1 MNLPLNGARTSSS
14 AASRKR
20 SNDCRKFKRGCDIV
34 RCCGRGRPHS
44 VQLPPA
50 GLSRIS
56 IPPVS
61 ATTSCPGSRSLWFL
75 LFLVWVPILSFAA
88 TNHGLQTVFKVV
100 SSKIRYAVLCYGV
113 PLRIAEDPS
122 IKEEH
127 SEKLRPEQR
136 E

>member
-20 SNDCRKFKRGCDIV
+20 SNDCRKFKRGCDVV

-44 VQLPPA
+44 VQLPPT
-50 GLSRIS
+50 GLSRMS

-75 LFLVWVPILSFAA
+75 LFLVWVPILSFAG
-88 TNHGLQTVFKVV
+88 TNEGDEVV
-100 SSKIRYAVLCYGV
+100 IVYNSRVPESKGVAEYYAQKRMVPSS
-113 PLRIAEDPS
+113 
-122 IKEEH
+122 
-127 SEKLRPEQR
+127 Q
-136 E
+136 